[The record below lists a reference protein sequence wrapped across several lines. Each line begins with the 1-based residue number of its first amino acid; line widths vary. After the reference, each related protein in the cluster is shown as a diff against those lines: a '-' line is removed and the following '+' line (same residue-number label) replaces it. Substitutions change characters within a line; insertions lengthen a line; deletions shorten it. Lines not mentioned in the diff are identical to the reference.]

1 MKVTI
6 QDLLRSG
13 VHFGHKRERWNPKM
27 KPFIFA
33 ERNGIYIIDLLKTM
47 EQLKVVHQFVT
58 EKVANGGKVLFVG
71 TKKQAKG
78 IIKQQAEE
86 CNAFYVTERW
96 LGGLLTNYKTV
107 KKTIDRLKN
116 YEKKF
121 AEGGFD
127 NLTKKE
133 KLSKQRELE
142 KMKKVLGGI
151 QNMGGLPDVLFV
163 VDTKKHRIAI
173 HEANLMNIPVIAIVD
188 TNADPDEIDFPIPG
202 NDDAIKS
209 IEIITQVI
217 ADAVNTGRMLRKP
230 EDNKKHDNKKPSSRP
245 HRVKRVAAKSKEEDK

>member
-6 QDLLRSG
+6 QDLLKSG

-27 KPFIFA
+27 KPYIFA

-47 EQLKVVHQFVT
+47 EQLKIVHQFVT

-78 IIKQQAEE
+78 IIKQQAED
-86 CNAFYVTERW
+86 CGAYHVTERW

-151 QNMGGLPDVLFV
+151 QNMGGLPHVLFV

-188 TNADPDEIDFPIPG
+188 TNADPDEIDYPIPG

-217 ADAVNTGRMLRKP
+217 ADAVKTGKMMRKP
-230 EDNKKHDNKKPSSRP
+230 EDEKKEKRESKERP
-245 HRVKRVAAKSKEEDK
+245 HRIRRKVSKAKEEAK